1 MNICGEIEARAAPVS
16 GGKKGLGQREAR
28 ESRVSPCED
37 LPASAFFVDG
47 TQIHSPVL
55 LKVKKDVSP

>member
-1 MNICGEIEARAAPVS
+1 MGKLRQEQPQCLEARD
-16 GGKKGLGQREAR
+16 
-28 ESRVSPCED
+28 SRVSSCED
-37 LPASAFFVDG
+37 LPAPAFFVDG